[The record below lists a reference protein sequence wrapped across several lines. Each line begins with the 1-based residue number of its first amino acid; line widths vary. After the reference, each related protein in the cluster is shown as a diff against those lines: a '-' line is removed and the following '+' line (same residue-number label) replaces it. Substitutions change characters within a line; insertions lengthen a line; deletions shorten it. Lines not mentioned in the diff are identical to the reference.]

1 MRVQSDVEG
10 ATSILS
16 NGLIFPALILAIAGF
31 AVPRV
36 LARMLPEGV
45 APLMANAFAST
56 LILVV
61 VASGFF
67 FCLYLWQG
75 LEAETLAAQG
85 LSANVWFFG
94 RLGLASALIW
104 APIMVLS
111 LAGLPRKWVTQT
123 W

>member
-1 MRVQSDVEG
+1 M
-10 ATSILS
+10 ASILS
-16 NGLIFPALILAIAGF
+16 SGLILPALILAIAGF

-36 LARMLPEGV
+36 LAWILPEGV
-45 APLMANAFAST
+45 TPLMMNAFAST

-61 VASGFF
+61 GASAFF

-75 LEAETLAAQG
+75 LEVETLTGEG
-85 LSANVWFFG
+85 LPANIWLFG
-94 RLGLASALIW
+94 RLGVTSALIW